1 MGNILP
7 KRKDSGK
14 ECVIMK
20 ILVKKTDRLHGEITA
35 GGSKNAALPIMAA
48 TILCGKKCKL
58 YDIPNL
64 ADTRNLNDIMSGLG
78 VKMCDGNYDTSNLTD
93 CMTRYDDAK
102 KLRGSFLLAAP
113 LLSRFGRAQIALPG
127 GCPIGTR
134 PIDLHLKGFRA
145 LGAEVETLHG
155 MVDIKCK
162 KLKGA
167 KIYLDFPSVGA
178 TENLIMAAVTADG
191 ETLIEN
197 AAAEPEVEDLCNFLK
212 KQGAHIKGAGGN
224 SIQIEGVK
232 ELNGCSHRIIPDRIE
247 AGTYITAFAIT
258 NGRGRVKNVRAE
270 HQKPLLAKLKE
281 MGVRIYE
288 DGEDFVVDASDRI
301 KSANIKTLPYPGFP
315 TDMQAQFS
323 SLLSVADGTGMI
335 VETVFEN
342 RFLHIAELLR
352 MGANIK
358 TEGRTSVI
366 EGVGKLMGT
375 KVDARDLR
383 GGAALVLAGL
393 VADGE
398 TEISGAEHICRGYE
412 NFCEKLSGLG
422 AEVTVIEEK

>member
-1 MGNILP
+1 
-7 KRKDSGK
+7 
-14 ECVIMK
+14 MK
-20 ILVKKTDRLHGEITA
+20 ILVKKTDRLQGEITA

-48 TILCGKKCKL
+48 TMLCGKKCKL

-178 TENLIMAAVTADG
+178 TENLIMGLLLQTVK
-191 ETLIEN
+191 L
-197 AAAEPEVEDLCNFLK
+197 LLK
-212 KQGAHIKGAGGN
+212 MRRQ
-224 SIQIEGVK
+224 S
-232 ELNGCSHRIIPDRIE
+232 LRWRSC
-247 AGTYITAFAIT
+247 AI
-258 NGRGRVKNVRAE
+258 
-270 HQKPLLAKLKE
+270 
-281 MGVRIYE
+281 
-288 DGEDFVVDASDRI
+288 F
-301 KSANIKTLPYPGFP
+301 
-315 TDMQAQFS
+315 
-323 SLLSVADGTGMI
+323 
-335 VETVFEN
+335 
-342 RFLHIAELLR
+342 
-352 MGANIK
+352 
-358 TEGRTSVI
+358 
-366 EGVGKLMGT
+366 
-375 KVDARDLR
+375 
-383 GGAALVLAGL
+383 
-393 VADGE
+393 
-398 TEISGAEHICRGYE
+398 
-412 NFCEKLSGLG
+412 
-422 AEVTVIEEK
+422 